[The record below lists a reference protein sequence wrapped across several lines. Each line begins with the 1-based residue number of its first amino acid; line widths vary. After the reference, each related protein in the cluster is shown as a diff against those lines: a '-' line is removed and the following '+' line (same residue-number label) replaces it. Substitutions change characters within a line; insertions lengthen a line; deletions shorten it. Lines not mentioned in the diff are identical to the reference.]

1 MNTQN
6 NNQNGTKQVTYD
18 DIKTQDSP
26 LVLIKD
32 INTIKTTPKPK
43 PKK

>member
-1 MNTQN
+1 MD
-6 NNQNGTKQVTYD
+6 NQNKNHNATKQATYD
-18 DIKTQDSP
+18 NVKTQDSP

-32 INTIKTTPKPK
+32 VNTIKTTPKPK